1 MLELEIFVDMTTFE
15 RIKKLA
21 KERSKSLRQVTFDLG
36 FGENYLYSL
45 KNGKRP
51 GTDTLEKLADYF
63 HVSVDYLLGRED
75 EKSAQDQKDLKKF
88 LDDNLNYGMTYD
100 GQNLT
105 DEEKER
111 LKIALT
117 QVFYKYKDEFKKD

>member
-1 MLELEIFVDMTTFE
+1 MTIFD

-21 KERSKSLRQVTFDLG
+21 KEHSKTLRQVTDDLQLSQ
-36 FGENYLYSL
+36 NYIYNL
-45 KNGKRP
+45 KKSGKQP
-51 GTDTLEKLADYF
+51 NATTLEKFADYF

-75 EKSAQDQKDLKKF
+75 EKSTSDQKDLKKF
-88 LDDNLNYGMTYD
+88 LDDNLNYGMTFD

-105 DEEKER
+105 EEEKER

-117 QVFYKYKDEFKKD
+117 QVFYKYKDKFKKD

>member
-1 MLELEIFVDMTTFE
+1 MTTFE

-21 KERSKSLRQVTFDLG
+21 SQRSKSLRQVAMDLG
-36 FGENYLYSL
+36 LGENYIYTL
-45 KNGKRP
+45 KRKKPTATN
-51 GTDTLEKLADYF
+51 LEKLADYF

-75 EKSAQDQKDLKKF
+75 DKEAQDQKDLKKF

-100 GQNLT
+100 GENLT
-105 DEEKER
+105 EEDKER

-117 QVFYKYKDEFKKD
+117 QVFWKYKDKFKKD

>member
-1 MLELEIFVDMTTFE
+1 MTTFE

-21 KERSKSLRQVTFDLG
+21 RKRDVTLQKVASDLG
-36 FGENYLYSL
+36 FGESTLYKWKNQTPNGEYLS
-45 KNGKRP
+45 KV
-51 GTDTLEKLADYF
+51 ADYF

-75 EKSAQDQKDLKKF
+75 EKSVQDQKDLKKF

-105 DEEKER
+105 EEDKER

-117 QVFYKYKDEFKKD
+117 QVFWKYKDKFKKD

>member
-1 MLELEIFVDMTTFE
+1 MTTFE

-21 KERSKSLRQVTFDLG
+21 KDRSKSLKQVAIDLG
-36 FGENYLYSL
+36 LGENYIYTL
-45 KNGKRP
+45 KTKQPTATN
-51 GTDTLEKLADYF
+51 LEKLADYF
-63 HVSVDYLLGRED
+63 HVSVDYLLGREN
-75 EKSAQDQKDLKKF
+75 SNSVSDQKDLKKF

-117 QVFYKYKDEFKKD
+117 QVFYKYKDKFKKD

>member
-1 MLELEIFVDMTTFE
+1 MTTFE

-75 EKSAQDQKDLKKF
+75 EKSASDQKDLKKF

-100 GQNLT
+100 GQNLSKE
-105 DEEKER
+105 DKEK
-111 LKIALT
+111 LKVALT
-117 QVFYKYKDEFKKD
+117 QIFWEFHDDFKKNKKD

>member
-1 MLELEIFVDMTTFE
+1 MTLFE

-21 KERSKSLRQVTFDLG
+21 KNRDVSLSEVSLALGKSQ
-36 FGENYLYSL
+36 NYIYTL
-45 KNGKRP
+45 KTQLPN
-51 GTDTLEKLADYF
+51 TETVEKLADYF

-75 EKSAQDQKDLKKF
+75 EKSVQDQKDLKKF

>member
-1 MLELEIFVDMTTFE
+1 MTTFE

-21 KERSKSLRQVTFDLG
+21 KNRGVTLQKVANELG
-36 FGENYLYSL
+36 FGESTLYKWKNQTPNGEYLS
-45 KNGKRP
+45 KV
-51 GTDTLEKLADYF
+51 ADYF

-75 EKSAQDQKDLKKF
+75 DKEAQDQKDLKKF

-100 GQNLT
+100 GENLT
-105 DEEKER
+105 EEDRER

-117 QVFYKYKDEFKKD
+117 QVFWKYKDKFKKD

>member
-1 MLELEIFVDMTTFE
+1 MTTFE

-21 KERSKSLRQVTFDLG
+21 KNRGVTLQKVANELG
-36 FGENYLYSL
+36 FGESNLYKWKKQTPNGEYLA
-45 KNGKRP
+45 KV
-51 GTDTLEKLADYF
+51 ADYF
-63 HVSVDYLLGRED
+63 HVSVDYLLGRENSD
-75 EKSAQDQKDLKKF
+75 SVSDQKDLKKF

-117 QVFYKYKDEFKKD
+117 QVFYKYKDKFKKD

>member
-1 MLELEIFVDMTTFE
+1 MTTFE

-51 GTDTLEKLADYF
+51 GTETLEKLADYF
-63 HVSVDYLLGRED
+63 HVSVDYLLGREKENNADKDINEALD
-75 EKSAQDQKDLKKF
+75 EAMS
-88 LDDNLNYGMTYD
+88 YD
-100 GQNLT
+100 GKPLT
-105 DEEKER
+105 DHDREVMKQL
-111 LKIALT
+111 LKAYLEN
-117 QVFYKYKDEFKKD
+117 K

>member
-1 MLELEIFVDMTTFE
+1 MTTFE
-15 RIKKLA
+15 RIKSLA
-21 KERSKSLRQVTFDLG
+21 KNHSKSLKQVATDLG
-36 FGENYLYSL
+36 LGENYIYTL
-45 KNGKRP
+45 KTKKPTATN
-51 GTDTLEKLADYF
+51 LEKLADYF

-88 LDDNLNYGMTYD
+88 LDDNLNYGITYD

-117 QVFYKYKDEFKKD
+117 QVFYKYKDKFKKN

>member
-1 MLELEIFVDMTTFE
+1 MTTFE

-21 KERSKSLRQVTFDLG
+21 KNRSKSLKQVAIDLG
-36 FGENYLYSL
+36 LGENYIYTL
-45 KNGKRP
+45 KTKKPTATN
-51 GTDTLEKLADYF
+51 LEKLADYF

-75 EKSAQDQKDLKKF
+75 EKLTSDQKDLKKF

-117 QVFYKYKDEFKKD
+117 QVFYKYKDKFKKD